1 MVQQKRVILETNFVW
16 SAGMS
21 VLQVE
26 RYEAL
31 DGILIFTQVC
41 NLIENLTTFLSYL
54 SDLLEGGR
62 QVSGQANNSVTF

>member
-1 MVQQKRVILETNFVW
+1 
-16 SAGMS
+16 MS

-26 RYEAL
+26 QYEAL
-31 DGILIFTQVC
+31 GGILIFTQVC